1 MWWKGRGGEK
11 IRENEKNKSRWM
23 GEEMVRKIERKT
35 GQLNM
40 EQRQIRREEKVK
52 PDLLGS
58 AEKANEE

>member
-40 EQRQIRREEKVK
+40 EQRQRRREEKVK
-52 PDLLGS
+52 PDLFGIS
-58 AEKANEE
+58 RKGK